1 MNPTR
6 IFGIVFSLI
15 FVNSLLAQQPSQN
28 TSPSEKQPDTVVEA
42 QFSPDGKRLVTKSAD
57 NTPKVW
63 DAQTGKPISGQ
74 PPHWGTWQL
83 VSFKYGETNK
93 WLDAPSTQKKI
104 KLITDSY
111 FNWVQYEVSS
121 GKVQG
126 SAGGP
131 YTMSGGNYTETI
143 EFVGEGMTDYLGKKQ
158 SFTIRVEG
166 DKLHQSGQ
174 LSDGLKIEEVWQR
187 VK

>member
-6 IFGIVFSLI
+6 TFGIALALV
-15 FVNSLLAQQPSQN
+15 FVNFLLAQQPSQSV
-28 TSPSEKQPDTVVEA
+28 SPNEKQAGKVVAA
-42 QFSPDGKRLVTKSAD
+42 QFSPDGTRVVTKSAE
-57 NTPKVW
+57 NELKVW
-63 DAQTGKPISGQ
+63 DVQTGKPSSVQ
-74 PPHWGTWQL
+74 LAHWGTWQL

-93 WLDAPSTQKKI
+93 WSDVPLTQKKI

-131 YTMSGGNYTETI
+131 YTLSGGAYTETI
-143 EFVGEGMTDYLGKKQ
+143 EFAAEGMTDYLGKKQ
-158 SFTIRVEG
+158 SFTISVEG